1 MADDD
6 IEVVEEEGGGKSKM
20 MIIIA
25 VVVLALGGGAAMM
38 FMGGG
43 DEGASTDD
51 EKTAEANKPEK
62 KQPAIYH
69 AVNDPFIVNFSKQ
82 SNGAA
87 TYLQIKLKLM
97 ARDQAVIDAVEL
109 HMPAI
114 QHKTLLLLYGQK
126 YDDLNGG
133 TKPLQASILTLIN
146 DVLSEENVENELKAV
161 YFSSFLMQ

>member
-1 MADDD
+1 MAQDD
-6 IEVVEEEGGGKSKM
+6 IEVAEEGGGKSKM

-38 FMGGG
+38 LMGG
-43 DEGASTDD
+43 DEAEAPAED
-51 EKTAEANKPEK
+51 EKSAKSKPTK

-69 AVNDPFIVNFSKQ
+69 AVKDPFIVNFSKQ

-87 TYLQIKLKLM
+87 GYLQVKLKLM
-97 ARDQAVIDAVEL
+97 ARDQAVIDAVKL

-114 QHKTLLLLYGQK
+114 QHETLLLLYGQNH
-126 YDDLNGG
+126 DELNES
-133 TKPLQASILTLIN
+133 TKPLQAAILTLVNKILT
-146 DVLSEENVENELKAV
+146 DEKVDSQLKAV